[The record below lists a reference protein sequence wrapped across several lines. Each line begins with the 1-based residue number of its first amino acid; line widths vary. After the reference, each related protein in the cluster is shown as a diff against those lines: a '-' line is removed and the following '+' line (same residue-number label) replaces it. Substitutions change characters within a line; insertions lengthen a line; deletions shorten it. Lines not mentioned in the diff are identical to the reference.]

1 MSADVPKK
9 DDAEE
14 EDKEVQALLRI
25 DDRLSQCPNET
36 LGAQLFKLLP
46 RLCLLTNKEA
56 LRPPL
61 LKTFSSLL
69 KRVKNLQDL
78 ELPTVELLL
87 VVRRENLPF
96 ACNFAL
102 TFLDLAM
109 DRVGGGSQKLCLAI
123 LDALA
128 EWPAYTSQSNTL
140 QLYLLKMLPHL
151 RSAMSAWRAEQHY
164 PSSAFPSAAFTAVQE
179 LVGEYLLDISLAQT
193 EVKTTDSV
201 GSIQAGLS
209 SVRIGRLA
217 VKRAW
222 TADDLKR
229 TKLAVLQHVLILPAT
244 DTLTPPF
251 VASIALVLSS
261 DRDSEVAGEA
271 GFKVSGL
278 KSNMSAEK
286 DGAAVLELL
295 AALLLVGLDVGV
307 AGTVVGAEQRTPLRE
322 ETKNAILKWM
332 ARELPTLLPRI
343 GPQVQRL
350 LVASSCGGVGHG
362 GPSSPKTLALVLALA
377 DKLCE
382 HLDDA
387 TLPLAVPV
395 LALAVLRSMQGAGA
409 SIGGA
414 GVRAAAYTLLERCA
428 RRQPVATIGSVSS
441 ADGTGVALASALFQ
455 RLDDEEHASL
465 PLLLA
470 ALDALRCALQLSLF
484 QSHTQSAGD
493 TSTSTMGVVAVGSS
507 SSTVLDPTLLRARA
521 SSSPKV
527 CSASTS
533 APLASTNSPSAL
545 PISLLR
551 L

>member
-1 MSADVPKK
+1 MIGDDPSKK
-9 DDAEE
+9 DSEV
-14 EDKEVQALLRI
+14 DKEVQALVRI
-25 DDRLSQCPNET
+25 DDRLAQCPNET

-46 RLCLLTNKEA
+46 RLCLLTNMEA
-56 LRPPL
+56 LRPTL

-78 ELPTVELLL
+78 ELPTVDLLL
-87 VVRRENLPF
+87 MVRKENLPF

-102 TFLDLAM
+102 AFLDLAM
-109 DRVGGGSQKLCLAI
+109 ERVGGGSPALCRAI
-123 LDALA
+123 LNALA
-128 EWPAYTSQSNTL
+128 EWPVFTTQSNTL
-140 QLYLLKMLPHL
+140 LLYLLKTVPHL
-151 RSAMSAWRAEQHY
+151 RVAMSAWRAEDQPH
-164 PSSAFPSAAFTAVQE
+164 SAVVIAVQE

-209 SVRIGRLA
+209 SIRIGRLA

-244 DTLTPPF
+244 DTLLPPF
-251 VASIALVLSS
+251 VASIALALSS
-261 DRDSEVAGEA
+261 DRDSAVAGEA

-278 KSNMSAEK
+278 KSNLSAEK

-295 AALLLVGLDVGV
+295 AALLLVGSGVGGG
-307 AGTVVGAEQRTPLRE
+307 AGIGTGAEQRTPLRD
-322 ETKNAILKWM
+322 ETKHAILKWM

-350 LVASSCGGVGHG
+350 LVASSCGVVDQG

-382 HLDDA
+382 HIDDA

-395 LALAVLRSMQGAGA
+395 FALAVLRSMQGAGA
-409 SIGGA
+409 SVGGV

-441 ADGTGVALASALFQ
+441 ADGTGVVLASALFQ

-470 ALDALRCALQLSLF
+470 ALDALRCALQLSLS
-484 QSHTQSAGD
+484 QSASAGD
-493 TSTSTMGVVAVGSS
+493 ASTSAMGVAVVGSS
-507 SSTVLDPTLLRARA
+507 SSSVLDSTLLRARA
-521 SSSPKV
+521 SASPKV
-527 CSASTS
+527 CSAPAPCSYTHS
-533 APLASTNSPSAL
+533 PFAHVISPLPLVPSIPLA
-545 PISLLR
+545 
-551 L
+551 